1 MDTDAQLSERDR
13 SPAPE
18 QGPEQGSR
26 SACFSGRPSSGTE
39 GSEQAEPAERTKR
52 GAQPPEE
59 PKELTGLQDQ
69 CVRPQEAAPRR
80 QPSRLRRFGSWLGG
94 GASALWHRPVLLLAA
109 CLAFALLLS
118 AFVVQPFLIPSS
130 SMENT
135 LRVGD
140 RVLVNKL
147 AYRFGGPPRRGDVIV
162 FDGTGSF
169 LQSEPSENPVTGL
182 IRGAGAALGLAE
194 PAATDY
200 IKRVIGVGGD
210 RVTCCD
216 KRGRIKVNGEPVDES
231 YLFPGDAPSSD
242 TFDIVVPEGK
252 LWVMGDHR
260 GRSRDSRDHLGEPGG
275 GTVPVDKVIGRA
287 DWIAWPVGHWTALH
301 RPRVFDRIPGAAGSH
316 G

>member
-13 SPAPE
+13 SPAPA

-26 SACFSGRPSSGTE
+26 SACFSARPSSE
-39 GSEQAEPAERTKR
+39 KEDEAERPASEEQP
-52 GAQPPEE
+52 AQDAAAQEE
-59 PKELTGLQDQ
+59 
-69 CVRPQEAAPRR
+69 VSRRRAP
-80 QPSRLRRFGSWLGG
+80 RLRRL
-94 GASALWHRPVLLLAA
+94 ASRSAAVLVALWHRPVLLLAV
-109 CLAFALLLS
+109 CVTFVLLLS

-135 LRVGD
+135 LRIGD

-147 AYRFGGPPRRGDVIV
+147 AYRFGGEPRRGDVIV

-169 LQSEPSENPVTGL
+169 LRDEPSENPVTGL
-182 IRGAGAALGLAE
+182 IRGAGAALGLTE
-194 PAATDY
+194 PPATDY

-216 KRGRIKVNGEPVDES
+216 KRGRIKVNGEPVAEG
-231 YLFPGDAPSSD
+231 YLYPGDAPSSD
-242 TFDIVVPEGK
+242 AFDIVVPEGK

-275 GTVPVDKVIGRA
+275 GTVPVGKVIGRA

-301 RPRVFDRIPGAAGSH
+301 RPPAFDGIPDPAGSH

>member
-26 SACFSGRPSSGTE
+26 SACFSARPAEQGSEAEQSDSDQQADQDGEAGGEARGRP
-39 GSEQAEPAERTKR
+39 A
-52 GAQPPEE
+52 
-59 PKELTGLQDQ
+59 
-69 CVRPQEAAPRR
+69 
-80 QPSRLRRFGSWLGG
+80 SRLRRL
-94 GASALWHRPVLLLAA
+94 ASRPAAALAALWHRPVLLLAV
-109 CLAFALLLS
+109 CVAFVLLLS
-118 AFVVQPFLIPSS
+118 TFVIQPFLIPSS

-135 LRVGD
+135 LRIGD

-147 AYRFGGPPRRGDVIV
+147 AYRFGGEPRRGDVIV

-169 LQSEPSENPVTGL
+169 LQSEPTENPVRGL

-200 IKRVIGVGGD
+200 IKRVIGVGRD

-216 KRGRIKVNGEPVDES
+216 KQGRIKVNGEPVAEG
-231 YLFPGDAPSSD
+231 YLYPGDAPSSD
-242 TFDIVVPEGK
+242 AFDIVVPEGK

-260 GRSRDSRDHLGEPGG
+260 GASRDSRDHLGEPGG
-275 GTVPVDKVIGRA
+275 GTVPVGKVIGRA
-287 DWIAWPVGHWTALH
+287 DWIAWPADRWTTLH
-301 RPRVFDRIPGAAGSH
+301 RPRAFDGIPGPAGSH

>member
-1 MDTDAQLSERDR
+1 MT
-13 SPAPE
+13 
-18 QGPEQGSR
+18 
-26 SACFSGRPSSGTE
+26 
-39 GSEQAEPAERTKR
+39 
-52 GAQPPEE
+52 
-59 PKELTGLQDQ
+59 
-69 CVRPQEAAPRR
+69 
-80 QPSRLRRFGSWLGG
+80 
-94 GASALWHRPVLLLAA
+94 ALWHRPVLLLAS
-109 CLAFALLLS
+109 CMTFVLLLS
-118 AFVVQPFLIPSS
+118 TFVAQPFLIPSS

-147 AYRFGGPPRRGDVIV
+147 AYGFGGEPRRGDVIV

-182 IRGAGAALGLAE
+182 LRGAGAALGLAE

-216 KRGRIKVNGEPVDES
+216 KRGRIKVNGEPVDEG
-231 YLFPGDAPSSD
+231 YLFPGDVPSSD
-242 TFDIVVPEGK
+242 AFDIVVPEGK

-301 RPRVFDRIPGAAGSH
+301 RPRAFDGIPGAAGSH